1 MCRDI
6 FNIFI
11 KKIKKI
17 FNLRKEDEQMVE
29 FVCTRLK
36 LAHGLEG
43 EVYTKLLYA
52 RYIAKDIVKPHIKDI
67 NDMIMS
73 NQELKAIRY
82 LVADQESNPKPQA

>member
-6 FNIFI
+6 FNKFI

-36 LAHGLEG
+36 MAHKLEG
-43 EVYTKLLYA
+43 ETYTKLLYA
-52 RYIAKDIVKPHIKDI
+52 RYTSKEIVKPHVKEINNLILNNPELKDI
-67 NDMIMS
+67 
-73 NQELKAIRY
+73 KY
-82 LVADQESNPKPQA
+82 LVADQESKPAEV

>member
-6 FNIFI
+6 FNKFI

-36 LAHGLEG
+36 LAHELEG

-52 RYIAKDIVKPHIKDI
+52 RYISKELVKPHINDI
-67 NDMIMS
+67 NNMIM
-73 NQELKAIRY
+73 NNEELKTVRY
-82 LVADQESNPKPQA
+82 LVADLESKPAEV